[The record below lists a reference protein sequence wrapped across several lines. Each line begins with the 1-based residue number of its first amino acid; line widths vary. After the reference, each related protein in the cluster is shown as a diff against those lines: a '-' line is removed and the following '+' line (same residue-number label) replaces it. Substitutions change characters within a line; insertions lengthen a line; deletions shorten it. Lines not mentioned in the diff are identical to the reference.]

1 MVRVLLVIDKM
12 DVVQQFG
19 LLQSIDRVMNE
30 DFSSLDLLD
39 SLSNEIFVLELELMS
54 SSSMIMMLTTLIFST
69 LVRKLE

>member
-1 MVRVLLVIDKM
+1 MVRVLLVIDKR

-19 LLQSIDRVMNE
+19 LLQSIDRVTNE

-39 SLSNEIFVLELELMS
+39 SLLSEIFVLELELMS